1 MKKILE
7 RKPPKQAL
15 KIAEIL
21 RKLGFN
27 PHLLTSKKYVLA
39 KLKTLSQKEIAAIKE
54 AFMENPHIRFKKEL
68 THGKLYGGTNKEYKH
83 KIRKASIEKLTQLIK
98 VCGIL
103 LQTKAYLIWKSSWET

>member
-54 AFMENPHIRFKKEL
+54 AFMENPHIRLKKEL
-68 THGKLYGGTNKEYKH
+68 THGKLYGGNKQR
-83 KIRKASIEKLTQLIK
+83 I
-98 VCGIL
+98 
-103 LQTKAYLIWKSSWET
+103 QT